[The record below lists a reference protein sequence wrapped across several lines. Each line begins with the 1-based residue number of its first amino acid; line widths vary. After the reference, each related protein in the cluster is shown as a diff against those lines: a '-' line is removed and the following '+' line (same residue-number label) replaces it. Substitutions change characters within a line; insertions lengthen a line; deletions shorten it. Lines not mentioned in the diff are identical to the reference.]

1 MMKIYLAGGMKSGW
15 QEKVK
20 SVGPAEARYL
30 DPCHHYLQDERQYT
44 AWDLYAI
51 RACDVLFVYFEANN
65 PSGYGLSLEV
75 GFAHALSKTIVLV
88 DEKTAADPVT
98 GRRLGMLRTV
108 ADVVFTDLDSGIEFL
123 HSLKRAG

>member
-1 MMKIYLAGGMKSGW
+1 MKIYLAGGMKSGW

-20 SVGPAEARYL
+20 AIGPEARYL
-30 DPCHHYLQDERQYT
+30 DPCTHGLQDEHQYT
-44 AWDLYAI
+44 AWDLHAI
-51 RACDVLFVYFEANN
+51 RACDVLLAYFEADN
-65 PSGYGLSLEV
+65 PSGYGLSLEA
-75 GFAHALSKTIVLV
+75 GYAHALGKTVVLV
-88 DEKTAADPVT
+88 DEKSAADPTT

>member
-98 GRRLGMLRTV
+98 GQRLGMLRTV
-108 ADVVFTDLDSGIEFL
+108 ADVVFVDLDSGIEFL